1 MLIDRAF
8 PFLIKRYR
16 VYETFP
22 RANFTFAL
30 WRRSFLCNK
39 LARDKRDGGQE
50 NSQPDEKKNG
60 KAKKVMKEGKYSL
73 CKAAI
78 LN

>member
-22 RANFTFAL
+22 RANFTLAL

-50 NSQPDEKKNG
+50 NSQPDEKNG